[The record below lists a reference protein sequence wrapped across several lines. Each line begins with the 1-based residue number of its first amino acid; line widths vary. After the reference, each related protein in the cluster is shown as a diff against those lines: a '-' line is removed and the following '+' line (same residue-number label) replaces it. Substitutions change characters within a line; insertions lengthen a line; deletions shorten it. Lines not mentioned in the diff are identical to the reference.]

1 MRIGEIYDAIATEMR
16 QQETQSRSAIVGAMT
31 SYCLA
36 LKASGLAAPMWS
48 EAALLKGVHSRLES
62 YESEIRKD
70 T

>member
-36 LKASGLAAPMWS
+36 LKASGLNAPLWS
-48 EAALLKGVHSRLES
+48 ETALLKGVHSRLES
-62 YESEIRKD
+62 YNKEK
-70 T
+70 